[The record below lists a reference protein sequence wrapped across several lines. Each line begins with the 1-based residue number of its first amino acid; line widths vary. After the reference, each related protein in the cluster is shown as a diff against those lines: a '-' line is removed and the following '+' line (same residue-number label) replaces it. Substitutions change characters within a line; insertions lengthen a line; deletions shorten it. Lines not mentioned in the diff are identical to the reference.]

1 VDNTKAME
9 SIKTLSTKQIDN
21 MYLNDFLLT
30 WDKSEDEVSAVFQT
44 AEALRAMRTDNI
56 LPARASV
63 SPAPVICSDWR
74 PRIWMKKNL
83 RSPME
88 KPCGRLPI

>member
-1 VDNTKAME
+1 MDKDTILAG
-9 SIKTLSTKQIDN
+9 IQTLSTKNIDN

-56 LPARASV
+56 FASDAHRQHLLPG
-63 SPAPVICSDWR
+63 I
-74 PRIWMKKNL
+74 
-83 RSPME
+83 
-88 KPCGRLPI
+88 